1 MHSSDSKMHKIALLL
16 HFASCLPAAA
26 QPAAQQQHCSRKCRK
41 EFLRNIARRI
51 LCITPSPAAAVPKR
65 RLLLGLLPGQAAAA
79 AARCKGTAVPPP
91 PPAGALLGRG
101 WRRRGAS
108 ARCSTDVLLHFLLP
122 RHHPAHPAHH
132 PLCHT
137 IRLSQNHLS

>member
-1 MHSSDSKMHKIALLL
+1 MQLSDKPRQVECTAVIQKCTKLLCCCISPPACLLL
-16 HFASCLPAAA
+16 
-26 QPAAQQQHCSRKCRK
+26 KCRK

-51 LCITPSPAAAVPKR
+51 PCITPSPPAAAAVPKR

-91 PPAGALLGRG
+91 AGALLGRG

-108 ARCSTDVLLHFLLP
+108 ARCYTDVLLHFLLP